1 MISPDEAL
9 ARILTTLERLGNEQ
23 VALREAAGRFL
34 RTDVAARV
42 TQPPFAVS
50 AMDGYAVHG
59 ADVSAVPI
67 TLTQIG
73 EVPAGSRFEGEAPR
87 GTCVRIFTGGRL
99 PGDLDTVVIQENVT
113 ADGDKIT
120 LLEAAPLGAHVRRAG
135 ADFSEGDM
143 LLKGGCRLSPRDVAL
158 AAAMNVDVLTVTR
171 RPTVAILSTG
181 NELALPGGPVGDNQ
195 ILSSNAF
202 GLAAQVEAWGGI
214 ALDLGIA
221 KDTEEDLRA
230 KAALARH
237 ADFFV
242 TIGGASVGDHD
253 LIQKVLTK
261 DGLQVDFWKIAQKP
275 GKPLIFGRYGD
286 VAMMG
291 LPGNPVSALVCAQL
305 YLKPALFALQG
316 AADPAKANEQQ
327 MVLLGADLPA
337 NDSPRQDYMRATLS
351 PDPDGRLMALPA
363 RTQDSG
369 QLATLARA
377 DCLLIRP
384 PHAEPAK
391 QGDTARALLLT

>member
-9 ARILTTLERLGNEQ
+9 TRVLNSLDRLGNEQ
-23 VALREAAGRFL
+23 VALRDAAGRFL

-59 ADVSAVPI
+59 ADVAKAPVS
-67 TLTQIG
+67 LTQVG
-73 EVPAGSRFEGEAPR
+73 EVPAGSRFDGTVPR
-87 GTCVRIFTGGRL
+87 GACVRIFTGGRL
-99 PGDLDTVVIQENVT
+99 PDETDTVVIQENVT
-113 ADGDKIT
+113 AEGEKILVT
-120 LLEAAPLGAHVRRAG
+120 EPASPGKNVRLAG
-135 ADFSEGDM
+135 ADFSQGDR
-143 LLKGGCRLSPRDVAL
+143 LLKGGRRLTPRDVAL
-158 AAAMNVDVLTVTR
+158 AAAMNVDVLLVTR

-181 NELALPGGPVGDNQ
+181 NELALPGGDIGDNQ

-230 KAALARH
+230 KADLARH

-253 LIQKVLTK
+253 LIQKVLVQ
-261 DGLQVDFWKIAQKP
+261 DGLEVDFWKIAQKP
-275 GKPLIFGRYGD
+275 GKPLIFGRFGD
-286 VAMMG
+286 VPMMG

-316 AADPAKANEQQ
+316 AADPARANKPMQ
-327 MVLLGADLPA
+327 VISGADLPT
-337 NDSPRQDYMRATLS
+337 NDSPRQDYVRATLS
-351 PDPDGRLMALPA
+351 RDEAGRLIALPA

-384 PHAEPAK
+384 PHAEPSK
-391 QGDTARALLLT
+391 QGDTIKALRLT